1 MPRFGRSGT
10 CPSASQSLC
19 FSPLYLKSGSGLPL
33 TGLPSQCYLNKG
45 SGLPLTGL
53 PSQCYLNKGSGLSF
67 TVLVAMSFPSTLRVT
82 L

>member
-1 MPRFGRSGT
+1 M
-10 CPSASQSLC
+10 SLC
-19 FSPLYLKSGSGLPL
+19 FSPLYLKR
-33 TGLPSQCYLNKG
+33 G

-67 TVLVAMSFPSTLRVT
+67 TVLVAMSFPSTLKVT

>member
-45 SGLPLTGL
+45 SGL
-53 PSQCYLNKGSGLSF
+53 SF
-67 TVLVAMSFPSTLRVT
+67 TVLVAMSFPSTFRVT
-82 L
+82 LYVP

>member
-10 CPSASQSLC
+10 CPHA
-19 FSPLYLKSGSGLPL
+19 FSPLYLKS
-33 TGLPSQCYLNKG
+33 G

-67 TVLVAMSFPSTLRVT
+67 TVLVAMSFPSTFRVT
-82 L
+82 LYVP